1 VSTAPKWV
9 RRVQAKLA
17 RQPEITALVC
27 GRCGR
32 SMYRSD
38 WDEREGCC
46 LDCSTEQGRA
56 FEMSDNPFLPE
67 DEEMSAQ
74 TAEYKIRMEVW
85 QEAKGAVTLWIVES
99 HGHTLRKFKTLE
111 AAEQFVAKAEGR

>member
-46 LDCSTEQGRA
+46 IDCSTEQGRA
-56 FEMSDNPFLPE
+56 FEMSDDPFLPE
-67 DEEMSAQ
+67 DE
-74 TAEYKIRMEVW
+74 
-85 QEAKGAVTLWIVES
+85 
-99 HGHTLRKFKTLE
+99 
-111 AAEQFVAKAEGR
+111 